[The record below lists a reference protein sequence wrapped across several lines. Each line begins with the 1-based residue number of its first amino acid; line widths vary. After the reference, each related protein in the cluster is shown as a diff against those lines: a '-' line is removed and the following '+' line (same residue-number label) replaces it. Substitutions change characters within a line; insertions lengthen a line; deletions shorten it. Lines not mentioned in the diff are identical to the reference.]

1 MLELAEEQQQKRD
14 KTELVLSNIYN
25 LPVMPKPLEDALEM
39 LDNTAVNIPSISGI
53 ISKDQG
59 LVTKILTIANSPL
72 YGLQRKVT
80 SIDFAIMVL
89 GFNELRNI
97 ILVLSLVESF
107 KNKTDKY
114 LDQKEFWLHSY
125 LTGCAAKRISEDLDF
140 PNEGEAFVA
149 GFLHDMGISV
159 IHKYF
164 HSKFIEIYDT
174 AAEKKT
180 GFEEAE
186 FEALG
191 RNHQMIGSYLA
202 ERWNFP
208 EILCEAILNHHSPE
222 ASTMNKALSSIV
234 HLADYMTKKLQIGS
248 SYWDK
253 DIELNVAEM
262 EILRFRTEEEVINFI
277 QGYED
282 MFIHQ
287 AKSVRYIS

>member
-1 MLELAEEQQQKRD
+1 MVALATEQQQKRE

-25 LPVMPKPLEDALEM
+25 LPVMPKPLEDALGLLE
-39 LDNTAVNIPSISGI
+39 TPSVSIPSLSTI

-80 SIDFAIMVL
+80 SIDFAVMVL
-89 GFNELRNI
+89 GFNELKNI
-97 ILVLSLVESF
+97 ILVLSLVDSF

-164 HSKFIEIYDT
+164 HSKFIEIYDMT
-174 AAEKKT
+174 SEKNI
-180 GFEEAE
+180 GFNEAE
-186 FEALG
+186 YEALG
-191 RNHQMIGSYLA
+191 MNHQMIGSYLA
-202 ERWNFP
+202 ERWSFP
-208 EILCEAILNHHSPE
+208 EILCEAILNHHSTD
-222 ASTMNKALSSIV
+222 ASTLNKVLPSIV
-234 HLADYMTKKLQIGS
+234 HLADYMTKKLQIGN

-253 DIELNVAEM
+253 DIELNIAEM
-262 EILRFRTEEEVINFI
+262 ETLRFRSEDEINQFI
-277 QGYED
+277 QGYEEL
-282 MFIHQ
+282 FTHQ

>member
-1 MLELAEEQQQKRD
+1 MVALATEQQQKRE

-25 LPVMPKPLEDALEM
+25 LPVMPKPLEDALGLLE
-39 LDNTAVNIPSISGI
+39 TSAVSIPSLSAV

-89 GFNELRNI
+89 GFNELKNI

-125 LTGCAAKRISEDLDF
+125 LTGCAAKRIAEDLDF

-164 HSKFIEIYDT
+164 HSKFIEIYENVT
-174 AAEKKT
+174 EKNI
-180 GFEEAE
+180 GFNETE
-186 FEALG
+186 FEVLG
-191 RNHQMIGSYLA
+191 MNHQEIGSYLV
-202 ERWNFP
+202 ERWSFP
-208 EILCEAILNHHSPE
+208 EILCEAILNHHNPE
-222 ASTMNKALSSIV
+222 ASSVNKVLPSII
-234 HLADYMTKKLQIGS
+234 HLADYMTKKLNIGNF
-248 SYWDK
+248 YWDK
-253 DIELNVAEM
+253 DIELNIIEM
-262 EILRFRTEEEVINFI
+262 ETLRFRTEEEINHFI
-277 QGYED
+277 QSYEEL
-282 MFIHQ
+282 FIHQ
-287 AKSVRYIS
+287 AKSVRYLS